1 MSWPRILFETI
12 FKKKL
17 QINHDLTER
26 AKFLAALFKTLKLHH
41 MSRSFLVHHVRKHKL
56 IDQNEHCKE
65 LVMTT
70 YEHLLMPNDE
80 SVKLHQTP
88 KRNPPDESELTFSQP
103 EDIEPGKKMGDLY
116 LTICHFVSCN
126 ILKL

>member
-1 MSWPRILFETI
+1 
-12 FKKKL
+12 
-17 QINHDLTER
+17 
-26 AKFLAALFKTLKLHH
+26 

-103 EDIEPGKKMGDLY
+103 EDIEPGKTAVFYFL
-116 LTICHFVSCN
+116 LNSVVIFS
-126 ILKL
+126 